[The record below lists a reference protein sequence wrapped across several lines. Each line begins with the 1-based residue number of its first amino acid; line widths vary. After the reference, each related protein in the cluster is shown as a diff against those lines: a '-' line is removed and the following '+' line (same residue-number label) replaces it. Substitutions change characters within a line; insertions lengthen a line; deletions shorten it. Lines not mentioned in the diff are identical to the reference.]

1 MNFFKKSFVAVLL
14 AAGVSAGCALTTR
27 NIADIKQY
35 PGRYDRRTVSIEGTV
50 TQSFGG
56 PLVPISYYKVDDG
69 TGEITVIANGGAPRT
84 GSRVRVKGRV
94 GEVASFGSRSFGLH
108 LEQEHLSVRRW

>member
-1 MNFFKKSFVAVLL
+1 MMVKKSVIALIL
-14 AAGVSAGCALTTR
+14 AAVVTGGCALTTR
-27 NIADIKQY
+27 SIAEIKQY
-35 PGRYDRRTVSIEGTV
+35 PGRYDRRMVFIEGRV

-69 TGEITVIANGGAPRT
+69 TGEITVVGTGAAPRT
-84 GSRVRVKGRV
+84 GSVVRVKGRV
-94 GEVASFGSRSFGLH
+94 GEVATFGNRSFGLH